1 MQLAHQF
8 LALVTLYV
16 FTGTIPHPFTY
27 ALFVLYFCMS
37 MLAVSGIPGGG
48 IIVMQ
53 PILQSILGFSPDMLS
68 IITTL
73 YILQDSLG
81 TGANSMGDGALIIIV
96 NNILKRF
103 KLV

>member
-1 MQLAHQF
+1 
-8 LALVTLYV
+8 
-16 FTGTIPHPFTY
+16 
-27 ALFVLYFCMS
+27 MS